1 MAYQFMANQKNNFNT
16 TASDLFDVD
25 AGTAAVQEQ
34 ANNVSTEA
42 SNMWEGLN
50 QQYEDKMAEL
60 NITGVKDLTESGGEI
75 GLAVANFAVTKLT
88 GQGIAAWGAQG
99 AKYVG
104 GKISGLFKGSGAT
117 PVTESAPAVSP
128 TDPTVAPPAAE
139 TPAPT
144 ATLDAPVTEQSAAD
158 FTNPA
163 FGGQPAA
170 AAEVQP
176 GVYETSFGASTTTN
190 QVGGLGASNP
200 GADSAGGASNAN
212 DFSNPAFGG
221 DGPREVTF
229 NNPAY
234 EGADTI
240 TPLPEGAGPI
250 SSAPG
255 ADYAAGGDIG
265 APMRAAMASRQQG
278 GAADQAVNGTAN
290 GSDTGTIG
298 GVNNEA
304 DTSFAGT
311 QTHGGGLNES
321 SGATTEDLGRPD
333 LESTPDLATP
343 EVTQP
348 DLGATPLPG
357 AEPVPTPT
365 GGADV
370 VPDAIEPAAD
380 TVATTGADV
389 AGASEA
395 ALDTEAVVAGAAAD
409 TGVLAPL
416 ALGIVAIGGLIE
428 GIMSMSSAS
437 ADKPAPPPPVPDVSA
452 GSINTGGL
460 AQSFQAGI

>member
-1 MAYQFMANQKNNFNT
+1 MAYNFMMNQKNNFNT

-60 NITGVKDLTESGGEI
+60 NITGVKDLAESGSEI

-104 GKISGLFKGSGAT
+104 NKVSGLFKGSGST

-128 TDPTVAPPAAE
+128 TDPTVAPTAE
-139 TPAPT
+139 TAPVEETVQPT
-144 ATLDAPVTEQSAAD
+144 ATLDAPITGANA
-158 FTNPA
+158 TPA
-163 FGGQPAA
+163 MRQYVPDPDDEDAIQIAPRGTTFENVASTRAPIELPQGPVETRAVPLTAEEEAA
-170 AAEVQP
+170 AANVRQ
-176 GVYETSFGASTTTN
+176 
-190 QVGGLGASNP
+190 
-200 GADSAGGASNAN
+200 
-212 DFSNPAFGG
+212 
-221 DGPREVTF
+221 VTF
-229 NNPAY
+229 NNPAFDPNIAP
-234 EGADTI
+234 AD
-240 TPLPEGAGPI
+240 AGPI

-265 APMRAAMASRQQG
+265 APMRAAMAGRQAG
-278 GAADQAVNGTAN
+278 GTADQAVGGTAN
-290 GSDTGTIG
+290 GADTGMAG

-304 DTSFAGT
+304 DMSFAGT
-311 QTHGGGLNES
+311 QTHGGGLSES
-321 SGATTEDLGRPD
+321 GGATVE
-333 LESTPDLATP
+333 DLATP
-343 EVTQP
+343 EVTTP

-357 AEPVPTPT
+357 DEPTPTPAGDEPVPTDT
-365 GGADV
+365 NLA
-370 VPDAIEPAAD
+370 PDAIDPVVTPVADEVVAD
-380 TVATTGADV
+380 TATT
-389 AGASEA
+389 A
-395 ALDTEAVVAGAAAD
+395 AVDTEAVVAGAAAES
-409 TGVLAPL
+409 GVLAPL
-416 ALGIVAIGGLIE
+416 AIGIVAIGGLIE
-428 GIMSMSSAS
+428 GIMSMNSAS

>member
-1 MAYQFMANQKNNFNT
+1 MAYNFMMNQKNNFNT

-25 AGTAAVQEQ
+25 AGTAAVQAQ
-34 ANNVSTEA
+34 ADNVSTEA
-42 SNMWEGLN
+42 TNMWEGLN

-60 NITGVKDLTESGGEI
+60 NITGVKDLAESGGEI

-104 GKISGLFKGSGAT
+104 NKVSGLFKGSGST

-128 TDPTVAPPAAE
+128 TDPTVAPTAE
-139 TPAPT
+139 ETVQPT
-144 ATLDAPVTEQSAAD
+144 ATLDAPITGPEAL
-158 FTNPA
+158 
-163 FGGQPAA
+163 
-170 AAEVQP
+170 P
-176 GVYETSFGASTTTN
+176 GVYETSFGASTTTT
-190 QVGGLGASNP
+190 QVGGQTAADFTNP
-200 GADSAGGASNAN
+200 AFGGGPSAGAESGGAAQSAS

-221 DGPREVTF
+221 DGVREVTF

-234 EGADTI
+234 DSSIA
-240 TPLPEGAGPI
+240 PEGAGPI

-265 APMRAAMASRQQG
+265 APMRAAMASRQAG
-278 GAADQAVNGTAN
+278 GTADQAAGGTAN
-290 GSDTGTIG
+290 GADTGVVG

-321 SGATTEDLGRPD
+321 GGATVD
-333 LESTPDLATP
+333 DLATP
-343 EVTQP
+343 EVTTP

-357 AEPVPTPT
+357 DEPTPTPAGDEPVPTDT
-365 GGADV
+365 NLA
-370 VPDAIEPAAD
+370 PDAIDPVVEPVADEAVAA
-380 TVATTGADV
+380 G
-389 AGASEA
+389 GEA

-416 ALGIVAIGGLIE
+416 AIGIVAIGGLIE
-428 GIMSMSSAS
+428 GILSMNSAS

>member
-1 MAYQFMANQKNNFNT
+1 MMNQKNNFNT

-60 NITGVKDLTESGGEI
+60 NITGIKDLTESGGEI

-99 AKYVG
+99 AKYIG
-104 GKISGLFKGSGAT
+104 GKISGLFKGSSET
-117 PVTESAPAVSP
+117 PVTTSNAAVSP
-128 TDPTVAPPAAE
+128 TDPTIAPPAAE

-144 ATLDAPVTEQSAAD
+144 ATLDAPVTETPAPAPIIETPAA
-158 FTNPA
+158 
-163 FGGQPAA
+163 PAA
-170 AAEVQP
+170 APAAPAAEDEDAIQAAP
-176 GVYETSFGASTTTN
+176 QGTTYENISSTRAPIELPQGPVETRAVPLT
-190 QVGGLGASNP
+190 AEEE
-200 GADSAGGASNAN
+200 AAAAN
-212 DFSNPAFGG
+212 V
-221 DGPREVTF
+221 RQVTF
-229 NNPAY
+229 NNPAF
-234 EGADTI
+234 DPNI
-240 TPLPEGAGPI
+240 PPPNAGPI

-265 APMRAAMASRQQG
+265 APMRAAMASRQAG
-278 GAADQAVNGTAN
+278 GTADQAVGGTAN
-290 GSDTGTIG
+290 GADTGALG

-311 QTHGGGLNES
+311 QTSGSSLAGS

-333 LESTPDLATP
+333 LEATPDLAEP
-343 EVTQP
+343 EALTP

-357 AEPVPTPT
+357 AEPVPTDT
-365 GGADV
+365 NLA
-370 VPDAIEPAAD
+370 PDAIDPVVTPVADEVVAD
-380 TVATTGADV
+380 TATT
-389 AGASEA
+389 A
-395 ALDTEAVVAGAAAD
+395 ALDTEAVVAGAAAES
-409 TGVLAPL
+409 GVLAPL

-428 GIMSMSSAS
+428 GIMSMNSAP

>member
-1 MAYQFMANQKNNFNT
+1 MAYNFMMNQKNNFNT

-25 AGTAAVQEQ
+25 AGTAAVQAQ

-50 QQYEDKMAEL
+50 QQFEDKKAEL
-60 NITGVKDLTESGGEI
+60 GITGVKDLAESGSEI

-104 GKISGLFKGSGAT
+104 NKVSGLFKGSGST

-128 TDPTVAPPAAE
+128 TDPTVAPTAE
-139 TPAPT
+139 TAPEAEET
-144 ATLDAPVTEQSAAD
+144 VQATVPLEAPITGADALPGVYETSFGPSTTTTQVGGQTAAD

-163 FGGQPAA
+163 FGGGPS
-170 AAEVQP
+170 AEAQ
-176 GVYETSFGASTTTN
+176 SAS
-190 QVGGLGASNP
+190 
-200 GADSAGGASNAN
+200 
-212 DFSNPAFGG
+212 DFTNPAFGG
-221 DGPREVTF
+221 DVREVTF
-229 NNPAY
+229 NNPAFD
-234 EGADTI
+234 ANI
-240 TPLPEGAGPI
+240 APEGAGPI

-255 ADYAAGGDIG
+255 ADFAAGGDIG
-265 APMRAAMASRQQG
+265 APMRAAMAGRQAG
-278 GAADQAVNGTAN
+278 GTADQAVGGTAN
-290 GSDTGTIG
+290 GADTGMAG

-304 DTSFAGT
+304 DTSFSGT

-321 SGATTEDLGRPD
+321 GGA
-333 LESTPDLATP
+333 STDDLATP
-343 EVTQP
+343 EVAEP

-357 AEPVPTPT
+357 SEPTPT
-365 GGADV
+365 DTNLA
-370 VPDAIEPAAD
+370 PDAIDPVVEPVADEAVAA
-380 TVATTGADV
+380 G
-389 AGASEA
+389 GEA
-395 ALDTEAVVAGAAAD
+395 ALDTEAVVAGAAAE

-416 ALGIVAIGGLIE
+416 AIGVVAIGGLIE
-428 GIMSMSSAS
+428 GIMSMNSAS

>member
-1 MAYQFMANQKNNFNT
+1 MAYAFMMNQKNNFNT
-16 TASDLFDVD
+16 TASNLFDVD

-60 NITGVKDLTESGGEI
+60 NITGVKDLAESGSEI

-104 GKISGLFKGSGAT
+104 NKLSGLFNGGSET
-117 PVTESAPAVSP
+117 PITTSNAAVSP
-128 TDPTVAPPAAE
+128 TDPTVAPTAE
-139 TPAPT
+139 TAPEAEET
-144 ATLDAPVTEQSAAD
+144 VQATVPLEAPITGADAL
-158 FTNPA
+158 
-163 FGGQPAA
+163 
-170 AAEVQP
+170 P
-176 GVYETSFGASTTTN
+176 GVYETSFGASTETT
-190 QVGGLGASNP
+190 QVGGQTAADFTNPAFGGGPSEEAQSAS
-200 GADSAGGASNAN
+200 

-221 DGPREVTF
+221 DSGVREVTF
-229 NNPAY
+229 NNPAF
-234 EGADTI
+234 EPSIA
-240 TPLPEGAGPI
+240 PEGAGPI

-255 ADYAAGGDIG
+255 ADFAAGGDIG
-265 APMRAAMASRQQG
+265 APMRAAMASRQAG
-278 GAADQAVNGTAN
+278 GTADQAVGGTAN
-290 GSDTGTIG
+290 GADTGVVG

-321 SGATTEDLGRPD
+321 GGATVD
-333 LESTPDLATP
+333 DLATP
-343 EVTQP
+343 EVTTP

-357 AEPVPTPT
+357 DEPTPTPAGDEPVPTDT
-365 GGADV
+365 NLA
-370 VPDAIEPAAD
+370 PDAIDPVVEPAAD
-380 TVATTGADV
+380 EVVADTATT
-389 AGASEA
+389 A
-395 ALDTEAVVAGAAAD
+395 ALDTEAVVAGAAAES
-409 TGVLAPL
+409 GVLAPL
-416 ALGIVAIGGLIE
+416 AIGIVAIGGLIE
-428 GIMSMSSAS
+428 GIMSLNSAS